1 MKILFTLNMK
11 INSTRFKCIWLFTLL
26 TLSISLKAQVIFRDD
41 FTRTSLGKDW
51 LTTGYARWSIVNGL
65 AYNYI
70 DGAGGTL
77 TGSKKHTAT
86 SYVLETKVYPLK
98 NGYWREYGI
107 VFGKPSPDAD
117 YGYILKYHPYYN
129 LGLMLGR
136 SDGNEFYPVILNR
149 KFITLDP
156 DKQYSIKIV
165 KNADGKIEVYLNDGT
180 GYSANPVLEAT
191 DKTYP
196 ALGHLGLRVDTQ
208 TAAEPYYVDWIE
220 ARSLPSLITSPT
232 TTGTETYQ
240 VANMG
245 VNATLYVDR
254 DYSFASLPAFL
265 QGAAFI
271 QTGNESKRD
280 KRASFLKFNLDREAI
295 VYVAYDPRA
304 KALPAW
310 LNGWQKLADKIY
322 TSDPG
327 TSYLNIYSKVFPAGT
342 VSLGG
347 NLAAPA
353 AGALTNY
360 LVAAI
365 PSSPSKVREG
375 IFPEITGKFLPAERE
390 GFSDEITANGF
401 YPNPAS
407 HKTAIRYTLKESATV
422 NLTLFDKQGR
432 SMASLVNE
440 RRPAGSHE
448 ETIDVQHMAEGVY
461 LYQLRTGEHV
471 QSGKML
477 IKH

>member
-1 MKILFTLNMK
+1 M
-11 INSTRFKCIWLFTLL
+11 L
-26 TLSISLKAQVIFRDD
+26 TLPLSLQAQVIFRDD
-41 FTRTSLGKDW
+41 FTRASLGKDW
-51 LTTGYARWSIVNGL
+51 LTTGYAKWSIVNGL

-77 TGSKKHTAT
+77 TSSKKHTAT

-136 SDGNEFYPVILNR
+136 SDGNEFYPVILDWEH
-149 KFITLDP
+149 ITLDP

-165 KNADGKIEVYLNDGT
+165 KSADGKIEVYLNSGS
-180 GYSANPVLEAT
+180 GYSKDPVLEAR

-220 ARSLPSLITSPT
+220 ARSLPSLITNPEIK
-232 TTGTETYQ
+232 GTEAYE

-245 VNATLYVDR
+245 VNVPLYIDR
-254 DYSFASLPAFL
+254 DYNFVSVPAFL

-271 QTGNESKRD
+271 QTGNANKKD
-280 KRASFLKFNLDREAI
+280 THYSFLKFNLDQEAI

-304 KALPAW
+304 KVLPAW

-322 TSDPG
+322 TTDPG
-327 TSYLNIYSKVFPAGT
+327 TSYLHVYSKVFPAGT

-360 LVAAI
+360 LVAAL
-365 PSSPSKVREG
+365 PSRPSPGREG
-375 IFPEITGKFLPAERE
+375 IFPEITSKFQAAGPE

-401 YPNPAS
+401 YPNPARD
-407 HKTAIRYTLKESATV
+407 KTAIRYTLQQAADVT
-422 NLTLFDKQGR
+422 LTISDKQGR
-432 SMASLVNE
+432 SMATFVNE
-440 RRPAGSHE
+440 RRQAGTHE
-448 ETIDVQHMAEGVY
+448 EVMDVQQMAEGIY
-461 LYQLRTGEHV
+461 LYQLRTGDQI
-471 QSGKML
+471 QSGKLL

>member
-1 MKILFTLNMK
+1 MK
-11 INSTRFKCIWLFTLL
+11 INSTPFKFLWLFTLL
-26 TLSISLKAQVIFRDD
+26 TLPLSPKAQVIFRDD
-41 FTRTSLGKDW
+41 FTRDLLGQDW

-65 AYNYI
+65 AYNLI

-77 TGSKKHTAT
+77 TTSNKYSAA

-129 LGLMLGR
+129 LRLILGR
-136 SDGNEFYPVILNR
+136 SDGNEFYPIVLDQ
-149 KFITLDP
+149 KHITLDP

-165 KNADGKIEVYLNDGT
+165 KSAEGKIDVYLNSGS
-180 GYSANPVLEAT
+180 GYSKDPVLEAT

-196 ALGHLGLRVDTQ
+196 ALGHMGLRVDTQ

-220 ARSLPSLITSPT
+220 ARSLPSLITDPK
-232 TTGTETYQ
+232 TESGDAYE

-245 VNATLYVDR
+245 VNVPLYVDR
-254 DYSFASLPAFL
+254 DYNLVSLPDFL
-265 QGAAFI
+265 QGVTFI
-271 QTGNESKRD
+271 QTGNETKRD
-280 KRASFLKFNLDREAI
+280 KRPSFLKFNLDREAI

-304 KALPAW
+304 KVLPEW
-310 LNGWQKLADKIY
+310 LNGWQKLTDKVY
-322 TSDPG
+322 TTDPG
-327 TSYLNIYSKVFPAGT
+327 TSYLNVYTKVFPAGT
-342 VSLGG
+342 VTLGG

-365 PSSPSKVREG
+365 PSGSVAARES
-375 IFPEITGKFLPAERE
+375 IFPEIAGRLQPAATEA
-390 GFSDEITANGF
+390 FSDEITATGF
-401 YPNPAS
+401 YPNPARD
-407 HKTAIRYTLKESATV
+407 KAAIRYTLQQAATV

-432 SMASLVNE
+432 SIATFVNE
-440 RRPAGSHE
+440 RKQAGKHAE
-448 ETIDVQHMAEGVY
+448 VIDVQHLAEGIY
-461 LYQLRTGEHV
+461 LYQLRTGDQI